1 MLSLNS
7 IKAKKGQKKTRR
19 VGRGHGS
26 GRGCY
31 SGKGQKGQRA
41 RSGVSGL
48 KRLGMRPRILQT
60 PKLRGFNSMHPK
72 NQVVSAAD
80 INTNFKDGDKV
91 TAAALFKK
99 GLINRTNQPTKILGK
114 DKLMVKVTFDKDI
127 RLNQTIGASFK
138 KEIESENQKI
148 RKA

>member
-1 MLSLNS
+1 MLSLSN
-7 IKAKKGQKKTRR
+7 IKAKKGQKKAKC
-19 VGRGHGS
+19 VGRGHGC
-26 GRGCY
+26 GLGCY
-31 SGKGQKGQRA
+31 SGHGQKGQRS

-60 PKLRGFNSMHPK
+60 PKLRGFNSFHPK
-72 NQVVSAAD
+72 NQIVSIKD
-80 INTNFKDGDKV
+80 INANFKDGDKV

-114 DKLMVKVTFDKDI
+114 DKLAVKVTFDKDI
-127 RLNQTIGASFK
+127 KLNQAVGANFK
-138 KEIESENQKI
+138 KEIELKDQKI